1 MPASLRHAPSRAYA
15 GPREPF
21 VLRAM
26 VRSRSPIG
34 VMCVCSARCRQ
45 GVCEWAG
52 GGGSAWL
59 TSVACQAYRR
69 VRARCIRQAY
79 RRVRAR
85 CIRMRFCSTTAHGS
99 PRVPHRRW
107 SHPHPMRCVC
117 LVSTCSPATLRH
129 APSRAYAAAGP
140 REPFVLRASFPSRVR
155 AVSNFGRLMLRVFS
169 IIVWR
174 NLFFTAVVT
183 GDRGLGVFTD
193 ENGNSFC
200 RSGSRERAR
209 MI

>member
-1 MPASLRHAPSRAYA
+1 MLSVCAGEYVRLTVLAFLPPSRSVTRVRWA
-15 GPREPF
+15 PRA
-21 VLRAM
+21 L
-26 VRSRSPIG
+26 RSPCHGSFPIPD
-34 VMCVCSARCRQ
+34 RCDVRVQ
-45 GVCEWAG
+45 RELSTRGMRVG
-52 GGGSAWL
+52 G
-59 TSVACQAYRR
+59 RR
-69 VRARCIRQAY
+69 RFCLAHVRGMSS
-79 RRVRAR
+79 RVRAR

-183 GDRGLGVFTD
+183 GDT
-193 ENGNSFC
+193 
-200 RSGSRERAR
+200 RAR
-209 MI
+209 RVH